1 MVDKAKLIGKAFFS
15 RDPMKEEKDDKKG
28 DGKKDKKKIDKM
40 FKMGKKEFDLSQ
52 LQGGLTNEEYDALSN
67 KDRGILNRRMRIY
80 ADQNTGNANIK
91 GNDNNGKKISSV
103 EAYASY
109 ENGGE
114 EVIVIPP
121 QENTETTSQ
130 PEKESSVPLVIG
142 GGSGGSDEISARL
155 YERG

>member
-1 MVDKAKLIGKAFFS
+1 
-15 RDPMKEEKDDKKG
+15 
-28 DGKKDKKKIDKM
+28 
-40 FKMGKKEFDLSQ
+40 
-52 LQGGLTNEEYDALSN
+52 
-67 KDRGILNRRMRIY
+67 MRIY

-109 ENGGE
+109 EDGGE
-114 EVIVIPP
+114 EVIVIPT

-130 PEKESSVPLVIG
+130 PEKESSVPLVVG
-142 GGSGGSDEISARL
+142 GGSGESDEISARL

>member
-1 MVDKAKLIGKAFFS
+1 
-15 RDPMKEEKDDKKG
+15 
-28 DGKKDKKKIDKM
+28 
-40 FKMGKKEFDLSQ
+40 
-52 LQGGLTNEEYDALSN
+52 
-67 KDRGILNRRMRIY
+67 MRIY
-80 ADQNTGNANIK
+80 ADQNTGSANIK

-121 QENTETTSQ
+121 PQENTETTSQ
-130 PEKESSVPLVIG
+130 PEKESSAPLVV
-142 GGSGGSDEISARL
+142 SGDSGESDEISARL

>member
-1 MVDKAKLIGKAFFS
+1 
-15 RDPMKEEKDDKKG
+15 
-28 DGKKDKKKIDKM
+28 
-40 FKMGKKEFDLSQ
+40 MGKKEFDLSQ